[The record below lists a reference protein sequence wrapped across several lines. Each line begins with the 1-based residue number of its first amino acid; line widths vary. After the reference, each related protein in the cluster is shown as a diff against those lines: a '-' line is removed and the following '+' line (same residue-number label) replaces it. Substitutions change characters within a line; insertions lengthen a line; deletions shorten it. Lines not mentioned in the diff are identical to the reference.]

1 MRLVDKKTKKFLR
14 FYHYCAER
22 KLVIRKTQYFV
33 GDVNEA
39 AERIA
44 IMYEA
49 DVFFR
54 WYEPLEQQ
62 TKGKHW

>member
-14 FYHYCAER
+14 FYYCNDKGVVA
-22 KLVIRKTQYFV
+22 RKTQYFV